1 MGLTSGLFS
10 ALTIL
15 LGLAA
20 IVLTVWIWPRLATA
34 KLRAIASRVAL
45 VLLCQL
51 LALLSVSVNFNR
63 SQVFY
68 ASWDDLIGATG
79 GYTIAT
85 PVPIPIPSAS
95 GSLLNLPIGQATSS
109 GGLIVDEIVHGTES
123 GATGHIITL
132 LPREFVSAARGKKLP
147 STFSGFHV
155 IEFFPGYPG
164 VPDTWLHALDL
175 VKNIE
180 MAQNNH
186 QIAPTIAVIPAIT
199 VKHRQDTECLDFA
212 DGPKVET
219 WLTVDVPAYVKSR
232 FAISVPH
239 WGVTGY
245 STGGW
250 CAAMIGMLHPD
261 RYTAAGVIAGYFRPQ
276 IDVQVTGYELKLL
289 KSKYDLLNLAKKH
302 PPATDVMVVTSAQ
315 DRAGRVD
322 SLEFIAAARP
332 PLRVTELSLL
342 KGGHNT
348 LVWRGIEP
356 ALFHWFGKILDA
368 DPKSLGAWNSGG

>member
-1 MGLTSGLFS
+1 VGLTSSLFS
-10 ALTIL
+10 WLTIL

-20 IVLTVWIWPRLATA
+20 IVLTIWLWPRLASRKVGT
-34 KLRAIASRVAL
+34 IASRVGL
-45 VLLCQL
+45 ILLCQL
-51 LALLSVSVNFNR
+51 LALLSVGVNFNR

-68 ASWDDLIGATG
+68 ASWNDLVGGTG
-79 GYTIAT
+79 GYTISAT
-85 PVPIPIPSAS
+85 VPSPVATVS
-95 GSLLNLPIGQATSS
+95 GSPLNLPIGHATSS
-109 GGLIVDEIVHGTES
+109 GGLIVDEIVHGTDS
-123 GATGHIITL
+123 DATGHIITL
-132 LPREFVSAARGKKLP
+132 LPKEFVSAARGKKLP
-147 STFSGFHV
+147 AGFAGFHI

-199 VKHRQDTECLDFA
+199 VKPRQDTECLDFA
-212 DGPKVET
+212 NGPKVET

-250 CAAMIGMLHPD
+250 CAAMIGMLHSD
-261 RYTAAGVIAGYFRPQ
+261 RYTAAGIIAGYFRPQ
-276 IDVQVTGYELKLL
+276 ILMPVSGSELKSLQ
-289 KSKYDLLNLAKKH
+289 SKYNLLSLAKNH

-322 SLEFIAAARP
+322 SLQFIAASHP

-348 LVWRGIEP
+348 VVWRGIEP
-356 ALFHWFGKILDA
+356 ALFKWFGKILDA
-368 DPKSLGAWNSGG
+368 DPQSLGAWGSGG